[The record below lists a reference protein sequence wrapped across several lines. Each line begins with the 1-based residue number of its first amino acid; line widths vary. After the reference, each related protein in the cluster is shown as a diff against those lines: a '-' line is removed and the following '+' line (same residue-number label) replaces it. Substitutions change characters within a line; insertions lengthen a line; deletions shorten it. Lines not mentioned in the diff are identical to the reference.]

1 MSPTTQVL
9 LSGALT
15 FGVPMV
21 LAFRELRVL
30 RRQGRN
36 GGWGGEPAAPP
47 PPPPSPVEQGPPTR
61 PLPECL
67 IIAARG
73 LPQRQARVP
82 ELV

>member
-15 FGVPMV
+15 FGVPML
-21 LAFRELRVL
+21 LAFRELRAL
-30 RRQGRN
+30 RRPRRGS
-36 GGWGGEPAAPP
+36 GWGGEPALPP
-47 PPPPSPVEQGPPTR
+47 PPPPSPTEQGPPAR

-73 LPQRQARVP
+73 LPQRQTREP